1 MRRHQR
7 AEPSKARE
15 HPPRAREHPPR
26 AREHPPRP
34 RSLLVASPAAAGSIR
49 RTRAAMAHRTYYCC
63 STASATS
70 RLRLRAWRASWR
82 SLRPPRSPCEHRTRS
97 LLRFKAHVKAP
108 AGWSLSRRTV
118 SSSPHPQGV
127 RVGSDRLSGSASRDC
142 ASSSR
147 PSRDAAGPR
156 IAATSLGTHRE
167 AQVRVPH
174 KKRLRLDEF
183 FMFIFI
189 FFHDSIQLAWKKWW
203 SASPSPRR
211 LLFVAFSPSPP
222 LHGLLCLSLS
232 LLPPL
237 NAPILTFSTSRQ
249 RRSISRCTSPSVDDD
264 SAAS

>member
-15 HPPRAREHPPR
+15 HPPRAREHPPS
-26 AREHPPRP
+26 P

-97 LLRFKAHVKAP
+97 LLRSKAHVKAP
-108 AGWSLSRRTV
+108 AGWNLSKRTV
-118 SSSPHPQGV
+118 SSSAHPQGM

-147 PSRDAAGPR
+147 PSRDTAGPR
-156 IAATSLGTHRE
+156 IAATSSGTHRE

-174 KKRLRLDEF
+174 KKRKTRNGSDW
-183 FMFIFI
+183 MSN
-189 FFHDSIQLAWKKWW
+189 HDSSSCNGRNGGLLRVPHTRNGSDWM
-203 SASPSPRR
+203 SHHDSSSCNGRNGGLRR
-211 LLFVAFSPSPP
+211 LLSVASSP
-222 LHGLLCLSLS
+222 
-232 LLPPL
+232 
-237 NAPILTFSTSRQ
+237 
-249 RRSISRCTSPSVDDD
+249 
-264 SAAS
+264 

>member
-15 HPPRAREHPPR
+15 HPPRAREHPPS
-26 AREHPPRP
+26 P

-49 RTRAAMAHRTYYCC
+49 RTRAAMAPRTYYCC

-82 SLRPPRSPCEHRTRS
+82 SLRPPRSPCEHHTRS

-118 SSSPHPQGV
+118 SSSPHPQGM

-147 PSRDAAGPR
+147 PSRDTAGPR
-156 IAATSLGTHRE
+156 IAATSSGTHRE

-174 KKRLRLDEF
+174 TRNGSGSDW
-183 FMFIFI
+183 MSH
-189 FFHDSIQLAWKKWW
+189 HDSSSCNGRNGGLLRVPHTRNGSDWM
-203 SASPSPRR
+203 SHHDSSSCNGRNGGLRR
-211 LLFVAFSPSPP
+211 LLFVAFSP
-222 LHGLLCLSLS
+222 
-232 LLPPL
+232 
-237 NAPILTFSTSRQ
+237 
-249 RRSISRCTSPSVDDD
+249 
-264 SAAS
+264 